1 MYGPEV
7 FYDEAANRMIS
18 EAYAKAYDECELEL
32 VSQPKIE
39 ITQLEKGKEFIFTAE
54 VAVKPEV
61 KLGEYKGLKVDKVS
75 TRVTQIEVDEEID
88 KERERNART
97 IDVTDRAV
105 QDKDQITLDFEGF
118 VDGVAFEG
126 GKASDYPLTIG
137 YGAFIHCYADAGNRV
152 VAGPVVFSLGM
163 ICIALFCTAATIIR
177 QIIHTYNETT
187 KYILPIVGYLAALIT
202 VISGICIFS
211 NATSPS
217 AFVAGHVITGVGFIT
232 ACVATAATSS
242 TRFSLI
248 PENSKATG
256 NEVPQGAFSVGQRRA
271 MIILAIVISIIAWVW
286 AFVLLGNSH
295 SHPAY
300 FVAGHV
306 MVGLA
311 CICTS
316 LIALVATIA
325 RQVRNDY
332 SEKERNKWPKLVLLM
347 GSISFVWG
355 LFVILADSGS
365 ANGTT
370 GYIMLGLGLVCYS
383 ISSKVILLAKIWR
396 REFKLANRIPMIPVL
411 TALTCLF
418 LAAFVF
424 ELATVHA
431 DYFIPARV
439 LVGLGAIC
447 FTLFSIVSILESG
460 TSSK

>member
-1 MYGPEV
+1 M
-7 FYDEAANRMIS
+7 
-18 EAYAKAYDECELEL
+18 K
-32 VSQPKIE
+32 
-39 ITQLEKGKEFIFTAE
+39 
-54 VAVKPEV
+54 
-61 KLGEYKGLKVDKVS
+61 
-75 TRVTQIEVDEEID
+75 
-88 KERERNART
+88 
-97 IDVTDRAV
+97 
-105 QDKDQITLDFEGF
+105 
-118 VDGVAFEG
+118 
-126 GKASDYPLTIG
+126 LTIINSCRPKQNG
-137 YGAFIHCYADAGNRV
+137 NLLVLVGNKKALNYELRYQYFIQSNPFGDGTLLLRIRSVYLWLWRCRKPGHSRSCRV
-152 VAGPVVFSLGM
+152 FTWYDM
-163 ICIALFCTAATIIR
+163 YCTAATIIR

>member
-1 MYGPEV
+1 MNYG
-7 FYDEAANRMIS
+7 IS
-18 EAYAKAYDECELEL
+18 ILFRAIPL
-32 VSQPKIE
+32 VMA
-39 ITQLEKGKEFIFTAE
+39 LFCF
-54 VAVKPEV
+54 
-61 KLGEYKGLKVDKVS
+61 
-75 TRVTQIEVDEEID
+75 
-88 KERERNART
+88 
-97 IDVTDRAV
+97 
-105 QDKDQITLDFEGF
+105 
-118 VDGVAFEG
+118 
-126 GKASDYPLTIG
+126 G
-137 YGAFIHCYADAGNRV
+137 YGAFIYGYGDAGNRV

-177 QIIHTYNETT
+177 QIIHTYNQTA
-187 KYILPIVGYLAALIT
+187 KYVLPIIGYLAATIT
-202 VISGICIFS
+202 IISGICIFS
-211 NATSPS
+211 NATSTS

-232 ACVATAATSS
+232 TCVATAATSS

-248 PENSKATG
+248 PGNSKATD
-256 NEVPQGAFSVGQRRA
+256 NEVPQGAFSVGQRR
-271 MIILAIVISIIAWVW
+271 ILVIIATIISLIAWIW

-295 SHPAY
+295 SHPAC

-325 RQVRNDY
+325 RQIRNEY
-332 SEKERNKWPKLVLLM
+332 LEKERSKWPKLVLLM
-347 GSISFVWG
+347 GSISFIWG
-355 LFVILADSGS
+355 IFVILADSGS

-396 REFKLANRIPMIPVL
+396 QEFKLANRIPMIPIL
-411 TALTCLF
+411 TALACLF

-424 ELATVHA
+424 ELATEHA

-439 LVGLGAIC
+439 LTGLGAIC

-460 TSSK
+460 TSSR

>member
-1 MYGPEV
+1 MDITPLSDSLSGDKAL
-7 FYDEAANRMIS
+7 YDKAFKLVPGYRQQKICNFKNDSAKCRCLAAGLLLNYTTRTFISGSVSGSITGSLADNTPTVKNIPFPVTVSAAVCTYAQEYDYETACIANGKPYFKEHENLHFNLSHSGNFAVCIVAGMPCGIDIEGNRPFKPSVAKRFFSKTEYHWIYDTENVS
-18 EAYAKAYDECELEL
+18 VQAERFFRLWTLKEAYA
-32 VSQPKIE
+32 
-39 ITQLEKGKEFIFTAE
+39 
-54 VAVKPEV
+54 
-61 KLGEYKGLKVDKVS
+61 
-75 TRVTQIEVDEEID
+75 
-88 KERERNART
+88 
-97 IDVTDRAV
+97 
-105 QDKDQITLDFEGF
+105 
-118 VDGVAFEG
+118 
-126 GKASDYPLTIG
+126 
-137 YGAFIHCYADAGNRV
+137 
-152 VAGPVVFSLGM
+152 
-163 ICIALFCTAATIIR
+163 
-177 QIIHTYNETT
+177 
-187 KYILPIVGYLAALIT
+187 
-202 VISGICIFS
+202 
-211 NATSPS
+211 
-217 AFVAGHVITGVGFIT
+217 
-232 ACVATAATSS
+232 
-242 TRFSLI
+242 
-248 PENSKATG
+248 KATG
-256 NEVPQGAFSVGQRRA
+256 NEVPEGAFSIGQRRA
-271 MIILAIVISIIAWVW
+271 MIILAIVISCIAWIW
-286 AFVLLGNSH
+286 AFILLSNSH

-332 SEKERNKWPKLVLLM
+332 SERERNKWPKLVLLM

-355 LFVILADSGS
+355 IFVILADSGS

-411 TALTCLF
+411 TALACLF

-424 ELATVHA
+424 ELATVNA

>member
-1 MYGPEV
+1 MNYG
-7 FYDEAANRMIS
+7 IS
-18 EAYAKAYDECELEL
+18 IL
-32 VSQPKIE
+32 
-39 ITQLEKGKEFIFTAE
+39 F
-54 VAVKPEV
+54 
-61 KLGEYKGLKVDKVS
+61 
-75 TRVTQIEVDEEID
+75 
-88 KERERNART
+88 
-97 IDVTDRAV
+97 RA
-105 QDKDQITLDFEGF
+105 I
-118 VDGVAFEG
+118 
-126 GKASDYPLTIG
+126 PLAMALFCFG
-137 YGAFIHCYADAGNRV
+137 YGAFIYGYGDAGNRV

-232 ACVATAATSS
+232 ACVATPPAPLTSSAILGVATAATSS

>member
-1 MYGPEV
+1 MNYG
-7 FYDEAANRMIS
+7 IS
-18 EAYAKAYDECELEL
+18 IL
-32 VSQPKIE
+32 
-39 ITQLEKGKEFIFTAE
+39 F
-54 VAVKPEV
+54 
-61 KLGEYKGLKVDKVS
+61 
-75 TRVTQIEVDEEID
+75 
-88 KERERNART
+88 
-97 IDVTDRAV
+97 RA
-105 QDKDQITLDFEGF
+105 I
-118 VDGVAFEG
+118 
-126 GKASDYPLTIG
+126 PLAMALFCFG
-137 YGAFIHCYADAGNRV
+137 YGAFIYGYGDAGNRV

-187 KYILPIVGYLAALIT
+187 KYILPIVGYLA

-439 LVGLGAIC
+439 LVGLGAI
-447 FTLFSIVSILESG
+447 
-460 TSSK
+460 